1 MLDRNLPFF
10 YTHLEDLRLRSIYG
24 KQAINRGHS
33 QIRTKNV
40 NYTPAENKVYHARYG
55 FALESGH
62 VRLWRLGLGLYR
74 YAALQLYV
82 HS

>member
-10 YTHLEDLRLRSIYG
+10 YTHLEDLWLRSIYG

-55 FALESGH
+55 FRERS
-62 VRLWRLGLGLYR
+62 R
-74 YAALQLYV
+74 AALAFGLRALPFTRLYSFYV